1 MKKNVI
7 LSALVLILA
16 LSCKQNKTK
25 EQDENATTDTI
36 STSPSTTQQQNSP
49 SSDSKFDINNI
60 PLANDF
66 EGAFPY
72 FILPEGYI
80 FADPKK
86 YHGKGVIKDFDKEF
100 FLYHGMY
107 FPMEGKSFKAE
118 IRVDSE
124 QFKDKVF
131 SKLEIQKSFDELIKN
146 IGGEKINNGE
156 LFKNGEK
163 DRLKSEAPNAF
174 SDGYTFSS
182 DNWENIHTY
191 VIKTKDKTV
200 FVQYNLGTENSC
212 LCVLEPKALENKMS
226 IIPAAE
232 IKKQLDEKGKAI
244 LYINFDTDKA
254 TLKPEGNKYIEEIA
268 KLLDANKDLKLSIE
282 GHTDNSGNTAHNKT
296 LSEERAKTVL
306 NSLISKNID
315 RNRLK
320 SVGFGSD
327 KPLVANNTEENKAKN
342 RRVELVKL

>member
-7 LSALVLILA
+7 LSTLVLILT
-16 LSCKQNKTK
+16 LSCKQNKTIA
-25 EQDENATTDTI
+25 QDENSISDTI
-36 STSPSTTQQQNSP
+36 SALPSTKPEQNSQ
-49 SSDSKFDINNI
+49 SSDGKFDINNI
-60 PLANDF
+60 QLANDF

-80 FADPKK
+80 FTDPKK
-86 YHGKGVIKDFDKEF
+86 YHGKGEIKDFDKEF
-100 FLYHGMY
+100 FLYHGIH

-118 IRVDSE
+118 IRVDSDK
-124 QFKDKVF
+124 FKDKVF
-131 SKLEIQKSFDELIKN
+131 SKLEIQKSFEELIKN

-163 DRLKSEAPNAF
+163 DRLKNEAPNAL
-174 SDGYTFSS
+174 SDGYIFSS
-182 DNWENIHTY
+182 NNWEDIHTY

-200 FVQYNLGTENSC
+200 FVQYNLGTENAS

-232 IKKQLDEKGKAI
+232 IKKQLDEKGKAV
-244 LYINFDTDKA
+244 LYINFDIDKA
-254 TLKPEGNKYIEEIA
+254 TLKPDGNKYIEEIA
-268 KLLDANKDLKLSIE
+268 KLMDTNKDLKLSIE

-315 RNRLK
+315 SNRLK

-327 KPLVANNTEENKAKN
+327 KPLVANDTEENKAKN